1 MNSRD
6 VRCHLFINIYIYIP
20 VYPGAGDCI
29 YLKKTCTKKQT
40 LSFCDAAMGIRSWPN
55 CVLHHMSYQCI
66 ACRVFLHWDIL
77 WFGNSHRC
85 DARRARG
92 GCQLW
97 AATLQLR
104 CPDNRVSAPW
114 ISQYI
119 YIYIWIL
126 EHISHPE
133 WNWNFELS
141 WTTALA
147 SCRCSFRFWQLEDEA
162 LRKNMCIERNCCTCC
177 GIKQGWE
184 LAMQQATH
192 KNCTLTVTALFQVG
206 RNTIRSSKNLRPEYN
221 I

>member
-1 MNSRD
+1 MSFVYSLARSILEQEIAFIWRKHAQKNKHCLFVMLQWASD
-6 VRCHLFINIYIYIP
+6 HGKIVYYIICHINASH
-20 VYPGAGDCI
+20 VVCF
-29 YLKKTCTKKQT
+29 CTET
-40 LSFCDAAMGIRSWPN
+40 F
-55 CVLHHMSYQCI
+55 CVLVTLIGAM
-66 ACRVFLHWDIL
+66 
-77 WFGNSHRC
+77 
-85 DARRARG
+85 RG
-92 GCQLW
+92 GRGEAVNCGPQRCSFVAQKIEW
-97 AATLQLR
+97 AHTGYH
-104 CPDNRVSAPW
+104 P
-114 ISQYI
+114 
-119 YIYIWIL
+119 IWIL
-126 EHISHPE
+126 EYISHPE

-192 KNCTLTVTALFQVG
+192 KNCTLTVTAFFQVG